1 MTQGGWLQWR
11 LNALLLW
18 RRKHPFL
25 WVLIKVAVVA
35 GIAAAVV
42 RIVR

>member
-18 RRKHPFL
+18 RRKHPL
-25 WVLIKVAVVA
+25 PWTLIKVVVVA

>member
-1 MTQGGWLQWR
+1 MSWLQWHCS
-11 LNALLLW
+11 ALHLW
-18 RRKHPFL
+18 GKKHPL
-25 WVLIKVAVVA
+25 PWTLIKVAVVA